1 MSEENQ
7 SHLIARI
14 ILRVGCDIATE
25 EERRVLEAWLRV
37 GEERRALYERIV
49 AGESLKA
56 YLDAKADFDR
66 SADYGKLQ
74 ADILQT
80 IRQRSRGRRIRR
92 TWGWAAAAAA
102 VLLVGVVAVRE
113 FVPEPGTPVALA
125 VNQPDSVVQDK
136 VVLVLSDGRQ
146 VGMSGMA
153 GDSLQVGFMAMA
165 RTGEE
170 LLVYEKS
177 LPGEIEV
184 EEKELPE
191 QPLEMNKVVTGTGG
205 FYNLVLSD
213 GTRVWLNSESEL
225 EYPVKFGRGEREVR
239 LQGEAFFEVARDE
252 ARPFIVT
259 AGDVR
264 TRVLGTSF
272 NVKAYA
278 DEDDVL
284 ATLFTGRV
292 EVAPIR
298 DLARRVVL
306 SPGRQADWNARAG
319 RMEVNEVELRRVAA
333 WKEGRFVFNKEEIE
347 VVTRQI
353 ERWYGV
359 TFVYQLDGSSIYTF
373 SGSFS
378 RDESLESILSTF
390 TVTGGPEFNIAK
402 DSVYVTDPKK

>member
-1 MSEENQ
+1 M
-7 SHLIARI
+7 
-14 ILRVGCDIATE
+14 
-25 EERRVLEAWLRV
+25 LEAWLRV

-319 RMEVNEVELRRVAA
+319 RMEVSEVDLRHAAA
-333 WKEGRFVFNKEEIE
+333 WRRGMFIFDSEKIGDI
-347 VVTRQI
+347 TRQI

-359 TFVYQLDGSSIYTF
+359 HFVYRIPNKDAYTF
-373 SGSFS
+373 NGYFNRDDSLQLILDEFS
-378 RDESLESILSTF
+378 YIGNLEFQIKQDT
-390 TVTGGPEFNIAK
+390 
-402 DSVYVTDPKK
+402 VYVTKKKNKMEPSAN